1 MNNCNDE
8 LLEAIDQRS
17 LALAYSKSSVDIGWL
32 EAIFW
37 KESKKTAMEQPEAL
51 EYMMSKS
58 AIKALAL
65 ATDSD
70 LLRLQS
76 KSITSFSYCSDSLNL
91 LLKNGHSGAGISS
104 DSKQALIARE
114 FISLIKQ
121 ESIERGIA
129 VATQMFSMKAVT
141 VKQVQNSQRSKL
153 YEAPRFM
160 GKPFLRFQDSLLIQI
175 LKASPDDL
183 PALQLKKIQ
192 QCLCSGASASA
203 DMHEIKTETLS
214 CYDENISEGRANI
227 ALNRELYARSLLIT
241 GHLIKTVGIET
252 GLTLRQVRR
261 INDNV
266 KAAKYESETSDKIR
280 TPRSSNIFIQSSA
293 DILQA
298 SLAMALYLNIG
309 GHDIYKTTNMDALNT
324 AFSLYCTIRHDVFGV
339 KERLDRT
346 FFLPDMW
353 VLAIEIRSNH
363 ASYLFCE
370 SCKTLNFISINQRT
384 VSSDCSFEKP
394 TVARRAL
401 ESFDK

>member
-17 LALAYSKSSVDIGWL
+17 LAIAYSKSSEDIGWL
-32 EAIFW
+32 ESLFW
-37 KESKKTAMEQPEAL
+37 KETKKTAMERPEEL
-51 EYMMSKS
+51 EYLMSQS

-76 KSITSFSYCSDSLNL
+76 KSITSFSYCTDNLNM
-91 LLKNGHSGAGISS
+91 LLKNGHPGIGNTS
-104 DSKQALIARE
+104 DSKQILIARE
-114 FISLIKQ
+114 FVLLMQ
-121 ESIERGIA
+121 QQAIERGIA
-129 VATQMFSMKAVT
+129 VATQMFSMRAAT
-141 VKQVQNSQRSKL
+141 VKKVKDSQRSKL
-153 YEAPRFM
+153 YGVPSFM
-160 GKPFLRFQDSLLIQI
+160 GKPFLRFQDSLIIQI
-175 LKASPDDL
+175 LKAKPNDL
-183 PALQLKKIQ
+183 AALQLKKIQ
-192 QCLCSGASASA
+192 QCLCFGASAAA
-203 DMHEIKTETLS
+203 DINEIKPETLS

-227 ALNRELYARSLLIT
+227 SLNRELYARSLLIT

-266 KAAKYESETSDKIR
+266 RAAKYESETSEKIR
-280 TPRSSNIFIQSSA
+280 TPRSSNIFIQSNA

-298 SLAMALYLNIG
+298 SLAMTLYLNIG
-309 GHDIYKTTNMDALNT
+309 GHDIYKTTNMEALNT

-346 FFLPDMW
+346 ILLPDMW
-353 VLAIEIRSNH
+353 VLAIEVRSNH
-363 ASYLFCE
+363 ASFLYCE
-370 SCKTLNFISINQRT
+370 NCKTLNFISINQRT
-384 VSSDCSFEKP
+384 VSSDCAFEKP

-401 ESFDK
+401 DTFDN